1 MFFLMFFLFATSCK
15 TSKIM
20 PPEERYDTR
29 FEEKKSLINIPVRI
43 NMLELEKSLNRQLS
57 GVIYEDNDIND
68 GDDMMV
74 KAEKR
79 SDIKLSVN
87 GRQINYRTPLN
98 LWIKYDL
105 GLTTVEAT
113 GALALNFKTSFDI
126 RNDWT
131 VETQTDIEGYEWLE
145 KPKLR
150 VIGMNLP
157 IGFIADMIL
166 KNSKSKLTKSI
177 DKLTKDN
184 LDLRKMVEDAWKRFF
199 DPVLV
204 APEYNT
210 WLTLNPESIGMTP
223 LTTINNELVSTIVV
237 ESMPKV
243 KIGDRPEV
251 GSPKSLPPLRYV
263 DKAQEDFVIHIKAD
277 VSFREAERI
286 AQTALVGETFTQGRR
301 AVKIEDV
308 KLYGQGNNLVVT
320 TKLSGSYEGNVYLIG
335 KPVFNLKTNKIDLD
349 NLDFSLETKSF
360 LVKSG
365 AWILKST
372 LRKKLQENL
381 DFLLDYNL
389 KGIQEKLQ
397 QQLTHFSLT
406 SGAYLTG
413 QLQVLNIENVYL
425 TQDAIIVD
433 LGLQGRVNVVVNGL
447 N

>member
-1 MFFLMFFLFATSCK
+1 
-15 TSKIM
+15 M

-43 NMLELEKSLNRQLS
+43 NMMELEQSLNRQLT
-57 GVIYEDNDIND
+57 GVLYEDKDMND

-79 SDIKLSVN
+79 SDIKLSVT
-87 GRQINYRTPLN
+87 GQQINYRTPLN

-113 GALALNFKTSFDI
+113 GAIALNFKTAFEI

-131 VETQTDIEGYEWLE
+131 VETRTDIEGYEWLE
-145 KPKLR
+145 KPKMR
-150 VIGMNLP
+150 VVGVNLP

-166 KNSKSKLTKSI
+166 KNSKAKLTKSI

-184 LDLRKMVEDAWKRFF
+184 LDLRTMIESAWKRFF

-237 ESMPKV
+237 ESMPTV

-251 GSPKSLPPLRYV
+251 ASSRPLPPLRYV
-263 DKAQEDFVIHIKAD
+263 DKAQDDFVIHLKAD

-286 AQTALVGETFTQGRR
+286 AQTSLVGQTFTQGKR

-335 KPVFNLKTNKIDLD
+335 KPVYNIKTNKIDLD

-365 AWILKST
+365 AWILKTT

-389 KGIQEKLQ
+389 KGIQEQLQ
-397 QQLTHFSLT
+397 QQLTHFALT
-406 SGAYLTG
+406 PGAYLNG
-413 QLQVLNIENVYL
+413 QLQQLNIENVYL
-425 TQDAIIVD
+425 TQDAIMVD

>member
-1 MFFLMFFLFATSCK
+1 
-15 TSKIM
+15 
-20 PPEERYDTR
+20 
-29 FEEKKSLINIPVRI
+29 
-43 NMLELEKSLNRQLS
+43 
-57 GVIYEDNDIND
+57 
-68 GDDMMV
+68 
-74 KAEKR
+74 
-79 SDIKLSVN
+79 
-87 GRQINYRTPLN
+87 
-98 LWIKYDL
+98 
-105 GLTTVEAT
+105 
-113 GALALNFKTSFDI
+113 LNFKTNFDI
-126 RNDWT
+126 RSDWS
-131 VETQTDIEGYEWLE
+131 VETRTDIEGYEWLE
-145 KPKLR
+145 KPKMR
-150 VIGMNLP
+150 VVGVNLP

-166 KNSKSKLTKSI
+166 KNSKDKLTRSI
-177 DKLTKDN
+177 DKLAKDN
-184 LDLRKMVEDAWKRFF
+184 LDLRKMVEEAWKRFF

-223 LTTINNELVSTIVV
+223 LSTLNNELVSTIVV

-243 KIGDRPEV
+243 KIGDRPDAALFRT
-251 GSPKSLPPLRYV
+251 LPPLRYV
-263 DKAQEDFVIHIKAD
+263 EKAQEDFVVHLKAD

-286 AQTALVGETFTQGRR
+286 AQTALVGESFSQGKR
-301 AVKIEDV
+301 AVKIEDI

-335 KPVFNLKTNKIDLD
+335 KPVYNLKTNKVDLD

-381 DFLLDYNL
+381 DFLLDYNM
-389 KGIQEKLQ
+389 KGIQDQLQ
-397 QQLTHFSLT
+397 QQLTHFALS
-406 SGAYLTG
+406 SGAYLNG
-413 QLQVLNIENVYL
+413 QLQQLNIENVYL

>member
-1 MFFLMFFLFATSCK
+1 
-15 TSKIM
+15 M

-43 NMLELEKSLNRQLS
+43 NMMELEQSLNRQLT
-57 GVIYEDNDIND
+57 GVLYEDKDIND

-79 SDIKLSVN
+79 SDIKLSVT
-87 GRQINYRTPLN
+87 GQQINYRTPLN

-113 GALALNFKTSFDI
+113 GAIALNFKTAFEI

-131 VETQTDIEGYEWLE
+131 VETRTDIEGYEWLE
-145 KPKLR
+145 KPKMR
-150 VIGMNLP
+150 VVGVNLP

-166 KNSKSKLTKSI
+166 KNSKGKLTKSI

-184 LDLRKMVEDAWKRFF
+184 LDLRTMIESAWKRFF

-223 LTTINNELVSTIVV
+223 LTTINNQLVSTIVV
-237 ESMPKV
+237 ESMPTV

-251 GSPKSLPPLRYV
+251 ASSRPLPPLRYV
-263 DKAQEDFVIHIKAD
+263 DKAQDDFVIHLKAD

-286 AQTALVGETFTQGRR
+286 AQTSLVGQTFTQGKR

-335 KPVFNLKTNKIDLD
+335 KPVYNAKTNKIDLD

-389 KGIQEKLQ
+389 KGIQEQLQ
-397 QQLTHFSLT
+397 QQLTHFTLT
-406 SGAYLTG
+406 PGAYLNG
-413 QLQVLNIENVYL
+413 QLQQLNIENVYL
-425 TQDAIIVD
+425 TQDAIMVD

>member
-1 MFFLMFFLFATSCK
+1 
-15 TSKIM
+15 M

-43 NMLELEKSLNRQLS
+43 NMLELEQSLNRQLT
-57 GVIYEDNDIND
+57 GVLYEDKDIND

-79 SDIKLSVN
+79 SDIKLSVT
-87 GRQINYRTPLN
+87 GQQINYRTPLN

-113 GALALNFKTSFDI
+113 GAIALNFKTAFEI

-131 VETQTDIEGYEWLE
+131 VETRTDIEGYEWLE
-145 KPKLR
+145 KPKMR
-150 VIGMNLP
+150 VVGVNLP

-166 KNSKSKLTKSI
+166 KNSKGKLTKSI

-184 LDLRKMVEDAWKRFF
+184 LDLRTMIESAWKRFF

-237 ESMPKV
+237 ESMPTV

-251 GSPKSLPPLRYV
+251 APARSLPPLRYV
-263 DKAQEDFVIHIKAD
+263 NKAQEDFVIHLKAD

-286 AQTALVGETFTQGRR
+286 AQASLVGQTFTQGKR

-335 KPVFNLKTNKIDLD
+335 KPVYNIKTNKIDLD

-389 KGIQEKLQ
+389 KGIQDQLQ
-397 QQLTHFSLT
+397 TQLTHFTLT
-406 SGAYLTG
+406 PGAYLNG
-413 QLQVLNIENVYL
+413 QLQQLNIENVYL

>member
-1 MFFLMFFLFATSCK
+1 
-15 TSKIM
+15 
-20 PPEERYDTR
+20 
-29 FEEKKSLINIPVRI
+29 
-43 NMLELEKSLNRQLS
+43 
-57 GVIYEDNDIND
+57 
-68 GDDMMV
+68 
-74 KAEKR
+74 
-79 SDIKLSVN
+79 
-87 GRQINYRTPLN
+87 
-98 LWIKYDL
+98 
-105 GLTTVEAT
+105 VEAT
-113 GALALNFKTSFDI
+113 GAIALNFKTAFEI

-131 VETQTDIEGYEWLE
+131 VETRTDIEGYEWLE
-145 KPKLR
+145 KPKMR
-150 VIGMNLP
+150 VVGVNLP

-166 KNSKSKLTKSI
+166 KNSKGKLTKSI

-184 LDLRKMVEDAWKRFF
+184 LDLRTMIESAWKRFF

-223 LTTINNELVSTIVV
+223 LTTINNQLVSTIVV
-237 ESMPKV
+237 ESMPTV

-251 GSPKSLPPLRYV
+251 ASSRPLPPLRYV
-263 DKAQEDFVIHIKAD
+263 DKAQDDFVIHLKAD

-286 AQTALVGETFTQGRR
+286 AQTSLVGQTFTQGKR

-335 KPVFNLKTNKIDLD
+335 KPVYNAKTNKIDLD

-389 KGIQEKLQ
+389 KGIQEQLQ
-397 QQLTHFSLT
+397 QQLTHFTLT
-406 SGAYLTG
+406 PGAYLNG
-413 QLQVLNIENVYL
+413 QLQQLNIENVYL
-425 TQDAIIVD
+425 TQDAIMVD

>member
-1 MFFLMFFLFATSCK
+1 
-15 TSKIM
+15 M

-29 FEEKKSLINIPVRI
+29 FEEKKSLINIPVRV
-43 NMLELEKSLNRQLS
+43 NMQELEVSLNRQLN
-57 GVIYEDNDIND
+57 GVLYEDKDMND

-79 SDIKLSVN
+79 SDIKLSIA
-87 GRQINYRTPLN
+87 GKQINYRTPLN

-113 GALALNFKTSFDI
+113 GALSLNFKTTFDI
-126 RNDWT
+126 KNDWT
-131 VETQTDIEGYEWLE
+131 VDTQTDIEGYEWLE

-150 VIGMNLP
+150 VVGVNLP

-166 KNSKSKLTKSI
+166 KNSKAKLTKSI
-177 DKLTKDN
+177 DKLAKDN

-204 APEYNT
+204 APQYNT

-223 LTTINNELVSTIVV
+223 LTTVNNELLSTIVV
-237 ESMPKV
+237 ESMPGI
-243 KIGDRPEV
+243 KIGDRPATV
-251 GSPKSLPPLRYV
+251 SPRALPPLRYV
-263 DKAQEDFVIHIKAD
+263 DKALDDFVIHLKAD

-286 AQTALVGETFTQGRR
+286 AQTSLVGQTFTQGKR

-320 TKLSGSYEGNVYLIG
+320 TRLSGSYEGNIYLIG
-335 KPVFNLKTNKIDLD
+335 KPVYNIKTNKIDLD

-389 KGIQEKLQ
+389 KGIQDQLQ
-397 QQLTHFSLT
+397 QQLAHFALT
-406 SGAYLTG
+406 PGAFLKG
-413 QLQVLNIENVYL
+413 QLQQLNIENVYL
-425 TQDAIIVD
+425 TQDAIMVD
-433 LGLQGRVNVVVNGL
+433 LGLQGKVNVVVNGL

>member
-1 MFFLMFFLFATSCK
+1 
-15 TSKIM
+15 M

-43 NMLELEKSLNRQLS
+43 NMMELEQSLNRQLT
-57 GVIYEDNDIND
+57 GVLYEDKDIND

-79 SDIKLSVN
+79 SDIKLSVT
-87 GRQINYRTPLN
+87 GQQINYRTPLN

-113 GALALNFKTSFDI
+113 GAIALNFKTAFEI

-131 VETQTDIEGYEWLE
+131 VETRTDIEGYEWLE
-145 KPKLR
+145 KPKMR
-150 VIGMNLP
+150 VVGVNLP

-166 KNSKSKLTKSI
+166 KNSKGKLTKSI

-184 LDLRKMVEDAWKRFF
+184 LDLRTMIESAWKRFF

-237 ESMPKV
+237 ESMPTV

-251 GSPKSLPPLRYV
+251 APARSLPPLRYV
-263 DKAQEDFVIHIKAD
+263 DKAQDDFVIHLKAD

-286 AQTALVGETFTQGRR
+286 AQASLVGQTFTQGKR

-335 KPVFNLKTNKIDLD
+335 KPVYNAKTNKIDLD

-389 KGIQEKLQ
+389 KGIQEQLQ
-397 QQLTHFSLT
+397 QQLTHFALT
-406 SGAYLTG
+406 PGAYMNG
-413 QLQVLNIENVYL
+413 QLQQLNIEHVYL

-433 LGLQGRVNVVVNGL
+433 LGLQGKVNVVVNGL